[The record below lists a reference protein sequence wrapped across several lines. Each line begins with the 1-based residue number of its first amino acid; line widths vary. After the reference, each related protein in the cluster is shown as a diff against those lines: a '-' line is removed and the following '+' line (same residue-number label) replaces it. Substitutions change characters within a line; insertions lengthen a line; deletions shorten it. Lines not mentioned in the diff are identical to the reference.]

1 MPQPRHGRHGAHVRD
16 QARRQ
21 LRACRR
27 CRPGSEGA
35 RADRIAIPAASAE
48 SDGTSIATVKN
59 ATGEQTE
66 VTLNVPVG
74 AKPTSRNGAAIMVA
88 SKQIPNVK
96 PFTVDWRVKEEA
108 IP

>member
-1 MPQPRHGRHGAHVRD
+1 M
-16 QARRQ
+16 
-21 LRACRR
+21 
-27 CRPGSEGA
+27 
-35 RADRIAIPAASAE
+35 
-48 SDGTSIATVKN
+48 KN